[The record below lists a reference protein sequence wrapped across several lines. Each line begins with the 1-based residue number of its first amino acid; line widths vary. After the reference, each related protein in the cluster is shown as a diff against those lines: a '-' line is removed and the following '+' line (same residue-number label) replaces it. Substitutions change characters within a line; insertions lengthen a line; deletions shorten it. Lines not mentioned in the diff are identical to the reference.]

1 MSQTCEKDRILA
13 QLQEEKL
20 KLEQVL
26 GEEQQ
31 KYILKTE
38 TFQNNVMQL
47 TNEIDAHKAR

>member
-26 GEEQQ
+26 KEEEQQ
-31 KYILKTE
+31 YMLKTE
-38 TFQNNVMQL
+38 AFQANILQL